1 MLCYRYGDITPNP
14 DSTQEVVTMM
24 IVEVLGTTIFAYVVG
39 SLVGII
45 VNLNPGVKM
54 RRQNMQFLNQYLT
67 DFQSTLSFRRCLRL
81 HSLFRLKIESV
92 FNESDLLAAMPPD
105 LRQQT
110 NLFIHGPELLSLPSL
125 CLLEA
130 HARGAFTVLLPLLR
144 PYCFSNGDAV
154 IHPMLG
160 TQRECFFV
168 SKGTLTCTPYVHA
181 AAHTSSGKRH
191 SRQWDAPVPPPL
203 LASRNDPVRESGI
216 ERSLEEQEKNKNKNV
231 SESSGGDGSAEE
243 GWMHRYRAGDVVGE
257 VPMLLPDGMNFT
269 LKVEVR
275 AASSI
280 VHAFGLQRLDYATLS
295 AQFPDLA
302 TVLAGCLG
310 EAFEANFR
318 DWVNITSPKDW
329 SYEDI
334 VEETKVRY
342 GTPTHPDVAPSAN
355 DSAHVPAAPPTTP
368 AAAKARAPSRTP
380 HSSFVSAPSSSKS
393 SGQPRVRSADSTLTK
408 RSLDGPLGVVR
419 E

>member
-1 MLCYRYGDITPNP
+1 
-14 DSTQEVVTMM
+14 MM

-67 DFQSTLSFRRCLRL
+67 DFQSTLSFRRSLRL

-181 AAHTSSGKRH
+181 AAPSSSSKQ
-191 SRQWDAPVPPPL
+191 RQWDAPVPPPL

-216 ERSLEEQEKNKNKNV
+216 ERSLEEQEKNKGQNV
-231 SESSGGDGSAEE
+231 SKNSGDGDRGGARDAEE
-243 GWMHRYRAGDVVGE
+243 GWVRRYRAGDVVGE

-310 EAFEANFR
+310 EAFEANFT

-334 VEETKVRY
+334 VEEAKVWY
-342 GTPTHPDVAPSAN
+342 GTPTHPDMAPPSAN
-355 DSAHVPAAPPTTP
+355 DGAHVPAAPPTTP
-368 AAAKARAPSRTP
+368 AGKARASARTP
-380 HSSFVSAPSSSKS
+380 HSNFVSAPSTGKA
-393 SGQPRVRSADSTLTK
+393 SGQPRVRSADSTLPK
-408 RSLDGPLGVVR
+408 RSLDGSLGMVR